1 MRYKKKIKKKF
12 LKIIKKYKNRISTI
26 LEWGDI
32 MAVVY
37 ATLIIKGVKT
47 IDDVPAVIR
56 PKVIQILKDLEV
68 EA

>member
-1 MRYKKKIKKKF
+1 MQ
-12 LKIIKKYKNRISTI
+12 KIIKKFKNKIFTI

>member
-1 MRYKKKIKKKF
+1 MGYKKKIKRK
-12 LKIIKKYKNRISTI
+12 LQKIIKKYKNKISTI

-47 IDDVPAVIR
+47 IDEVPAVIR

>member
-1 MRYKKKIKKKF
+1 MGYKKKIKKK
-12 LKIIKKYKNRISTI
+12 LQKIIKKCKNRISTI

>member
-12 LKIIKKYKNRISTI
+12 LKIIKKFKNKISTI

>member
-1 MRYKKKIKKKF
+1 MRYKK
-12 LKIIKKYKNRISTI
+12 IIKKIIKNRISTI